1 MRLTTIN
8 GGHAFTVNYT
18 KYKIDWLKSPS
29 KIQQTVQDF
38 LFPYWKYDTV
48 LSEYRIPGSLLRLD
62 IFNCTKKIIIEI
74 SPEDHH
80 GTFNQ
85 FFHKNKS
92 NYLHSIKRDF
102 AKINWAERNG
112 LNLIELGSDDVK
124 NLSAKYIKE
133 KFGVSL

>member
-1 MRLTTIN
+1 MKFLTLN
-8 GGHAFTVNYT
+8 GGHSFTVNFT
-18 KYKIDWLKSPS
+18 KYKINWNLAPS

-38 LFPYWKYDTV
+38 LFPYWEYDTV

-80 GTFNQ
+80 GTFNK

-102 AKINWAERNG
+102 AKVNWAKKNNLE
-112 LNLIELGSDDVK
+112 LIELGQDDVK
-124 NLSAKYIKE
+124 NISLKYIKE
-133 KFGVSL
+133 KFGVGL